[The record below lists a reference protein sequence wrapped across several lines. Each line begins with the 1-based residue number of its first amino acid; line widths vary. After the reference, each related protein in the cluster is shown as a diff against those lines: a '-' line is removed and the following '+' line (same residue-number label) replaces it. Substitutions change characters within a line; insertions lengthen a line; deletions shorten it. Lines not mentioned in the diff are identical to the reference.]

1 LLFGPGE
8 VGPAAADILVGL
20 WGNTERMGVVGL
32 LVPEACRTRKGFVSE
47 LLVETDFGITS
58 VGVGS
63 SNGETTATQ
72 RSVQPPEKRRVYQ
85 AYYGW
90 TGLWQRQGGVRTCV
104 GRRSGWFGSGS
115 HYYY

>member
-1 LLFGPGE
+1 MLFGPGE
-8 VGPAAADILVGL
+8 VGPAAADIRVGL

-58 VGVGS
+58 VGS

-85 AYYGW
+85 A
-90 TGLWQRQGGVRTCV
+90 
-104 GRRSGWFGSGS
+104 
-115 HYYY
+115 